1 MEDCEVFFS
10 HYVFTEDFDVAKDIK
25 RIERWKKLKALY
37 SHLVMCMGGSRM
49 VVVTG
54 GAGFIGS
61 HLVDSLMFKGFHVRI
76 LDNLS
81 GGDVG
86 NVERWFGDG
95 RFEFVEGDLKD
106 FCVCEKAVDGADVVF
121 HLAANPDVRLGE
133 SDPSVHFRENLL
145 VTFNVLEAMRKS
157 EAAKRIVFASTSTVY
172 GEAHAFPTREDYGPL
187 LPISVYGAAKL
198 GCEGLISSYCHT
210 FGFSGV
216 LLRFANVVGG
226 KSKHG
231 VIVDFVRKLKQNRD
245 ELEIL
250 GDGKQKKSYLH
261 IKDLVSAFSAVL
273 PCLERVGVVEAF
285 NVGSLDSV
293 DVKRIAEI
301 VCEEMG
307 IKPEFKF
314 NNVLGDGRGWK
325 GDVRTMQ
332 LSVEKLMGLGWKP
345 TLNSEEAIRQSCREL
360 LKQN

>member
-1 MEDCEVFFS
+1 MHDKSWGGVWM
-10 HYVFTEDFDVAKDIK
+10 KG
-25 RIERWKKLKALY
+25 Y
-37 SHLVMCMGGSRM
+37 SRVL
-49 VVVTG
+49 VTG
-54 GAGFIGS
+54 GAGFVGS
-61 HLVDSLMFKGFHVRI
+61 HLVDALLGRGFRVRI
-76 LDNLS
+76 VDNLS
-81 GGDVG
+81 GGSLE
-86 NVERWFGDG
+86 NIKCWFGDF

-106 FCVCEKAVDGADVVF
+106 PEIAFKSVDGVDLVF

-133 SDPSVHFRENLL
+133 VDPPVDFDENLL

-157 EAAKRIVFASTSTVY
+157 EKARRVVFASTSTVY
-172 GEAHAFPTREDYGPL
+172 GEADVFPTCEDYGPL

-216 LLRFANVVGG
+216 LLRFANVVGARA
-226 KSKHG
+226 KHG
-231 VIVDFVRKLKQNRD
+231 VIVDFVRKLRQNPE

-261 IKDLVSAFSAVL
+261 IKNLVGAFFAIL
-273 PCLERVGVVEAF
+273 PCLEKAGSVEAF
-285 NVGSLDSV
+285 NVGSLDWV

-307 IKPEFKF
+307 VKPKFRF

-325 GDVRTMQ
+325 GDVKVMR
-332 LSVEKLMGLGWKP
+332 LCVEKLMGLGWKP
-345 TLNSEEAIRQSCREL
+345 DLNSEEAIRLGCREIL
-360 LKQN
+360 QMLKG